1 MAEIAI
7 PLLALG
13 GLYIASNKN
22 DKNKGI
28 GMREGFKSNSDMQYS
43 YPTINQEPVI
53 NYPTTQDVKNS
64 NVRKYPNANQT
75 TDKYFNEKSYENIGM
90 SQGAQQN
97 FSLSGQPID
106 KSNFKHNNMVPFFG
120 AKIRGATVDAV
131 VSEGILDNM
140 QGQGS
145 QVIRKQ
151 EIAPLFQPHQNL
163 QYANGAPNVS
173 DFMQSRV
180 NPGLN
185 MANVKPWEEIHVAP
199 GLNQGYTSTGS
210 LGFNSG
216 MEARDLWRD
225 KNVDELR
232 VDTNP
237 RLTFGLQGHQGP
249 ATAYIKTQTAPEM
262 HGRVEKHLP
271 DPFHFM
277 GQDRLLT
284 TTGLEKGQTSRSE
297 VLLNDVNR
305 TTTTLEYFGGGG
317 NMKDKEASYV
327 KSEYEDPK
335 RIALGEKP
343 FSHASAQGTYPSREG
358 DYGYNSYSAL
368 PNNRTTTRAAV
379 DFGGISGLVKAIA
392 LPIFDILRPT
402 RKENV
407 VGNIRQSGNVGT
419 TNPTGI
425 IYNPADR
432 TKTTIREMT
441 EANLDCNHLN
451 VENQQGNAYLVSQY
465 QPVEVQRDT
474 TNLSYTG
481 IAMPG
486 DHSATMSYDSA
497 YMQHNNVNKTYANRP
512 NQGGTQ
518 IFNQNDNISIQRR
531 DDDRNNNRL
540 WVPNSNFNNTIPSK
554 DTHGKLGSSSY
565 CNETANSFERMNPDI
580 LSAFKSNPYTQSLNS
595 WA

>member
-22 DKNKGI
+22 DKNKGV
-28 GMREGFKSNSDMQYS
+28 GMREGFKSNNDMQYS

-145 QVIRKQ
+145 QLIRKQ

-163 QYANGAPNVS
+163 QYANGAPNMS

-180 NPGLN
+180 NPGMN

-216 MEARDLWRD
+216 LEARDLWRD

-237 RLTFGLQGHQGP
+237 KLTFGLQGHQGP
-249 ATAYIKTQTAPEM
+249 ASAQIKFQTAPEM

-271 DPFHFM
+271 DSFHFM

-305 TTTTLEYFGGGG
+305 TTTNLEYFGSGGG
-317 NMKDKEASYV
+317 MKDKEASYT
-327 KSEYEDPK
+327 KSEYEDSK
-335 RIALGEKP
+335 RIILGEQP
-343 FSHASAQGTYPSREG
+343 FNHPSAQGMYSAREG
-358 DYGYNSYSAL
+358 DYGYNSYNAL

-407 VGNIRQSGNVGT
+407 VGNIRQSGNVGAI
-419 TNPTGI
+419 NPTGI
-425 IYNPADR
+425 IYNPGDR